1 MEGDVPENSPDSSDI
16 KLDRSGIPLFPLP
29 RTSANSGTRRRH
41 EGAPPLVGES
51 DLKPAS
57 ELKP

>member
-1 MEGDVPENSPDSSDI
+1 MAYI
-16 KLDRSGIPLFPLP
+16 KDRSTQGTLVYSYLYGRIDI
-29 RTSANSGTRRRH
+29 NSGTRRRH

>member
-1 MEGDVPENSPDSSDI
+1 MVAEVTHQPQLCSAQAYISDVH
-16 KLDRSGIPLFPLP
+16 
-29 RTSANSGTRRRH
+29 TSNSGTRRRH